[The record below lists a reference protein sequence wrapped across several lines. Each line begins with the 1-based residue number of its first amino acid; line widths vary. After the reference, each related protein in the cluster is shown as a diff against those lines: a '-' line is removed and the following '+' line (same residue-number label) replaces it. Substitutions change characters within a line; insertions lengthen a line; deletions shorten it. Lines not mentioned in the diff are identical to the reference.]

1 MTLHFSQGN
10 TQKKYYKRGINELW
24 ETFAWITNDSLWKT
38 NIKLSTTFFNKKTVI
53 LQANDNLIFFSQDG
67 TLSMK
72 LAQSVD
78 NMETKYLGIYIV
90 YTVNKTKLWENR
102 HI

>member
-1 MTLHFSQGN
+1 M
-10 TQKKYYKRGINELW
+10 
-24 ETFAWITNDSLWKT
+24 KT
-38 NIKLSTTFFNKKTVI
+38 NIKLPTTFFQQKTVS

-90 YTVNKTKLWENR
+90 YTVN
-102 HI
+102 

>member
-1 MTLHFSQGN
+1 M
-10 TQKKYYKRGINELW
+10 
-24 ETFAWITNDSLWKT
+24 KT

-78 NMETKYLGIYIV
+78 NMETKFLGIYIV
-90 YTVNKTKLWENR
+90 YTVN
-102 HI
+102 

>member
-1 MTLHFSQGN
+1 M
-10 TQKKYYKRGINELW
+10 
-24 ETFAWITNDSLWKT
+24 KT

-53 LQANDNLIFFSQDG
+53 LQSNDNLIFFSQDG

-78 NMETKYLGIYIV
+78 NMENKYLGIYIV
-90 YTVNKTKLWENR
+90 YTVN
-102 HI
+102 